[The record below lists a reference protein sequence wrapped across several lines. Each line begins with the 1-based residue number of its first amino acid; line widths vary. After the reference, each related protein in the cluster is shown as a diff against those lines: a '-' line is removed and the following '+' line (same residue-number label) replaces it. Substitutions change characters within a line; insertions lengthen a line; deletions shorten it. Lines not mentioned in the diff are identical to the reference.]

1 MRHPCPALL
10 LISLLAPALLAF
22 TPPDLPSG
30 PLAARTAFSVPAAP
44 EAADDDPPRSG
55 RKLYLEACAACH
67 GGNGTGAPPSQVG
80 FDVPLPD
87 FTDCDFAAREPNG
100 DWLAVAHAGGP
111 ARGFA
116 REMPAFGEALTDD
129 EILRITEYVRGLCT
143 DEAWPRGE
151 LNLPRPLVT
160 SKAYVEDEAVL
171 ATSID
176 AENRGAVMTEVV
188 YEQRIGARNQYEIV
202 VPFGFRERDEGG
214 WTGGQLGDVAI
225 SVKRAM
231 YHSVERGTI
240 LSVAAEAILP
250 TGDEAT
256 GFGSGTVVF
265 EPYVAFGQLLP
276 ANAFF
281 QFQGAVGLPL
291 DRDKANE
298 EAVWRGVLGT
308 SLSQGRWGRTWS
320 PMVEVLGSREL
331 ISDAPTHWDVVPQVQ
346 VTLNTRQ
353 NIMANVGARIPVDG
367 SDRSIQVMGY
377 LLWDWFDGGLLD
389 GW

>member
-1 MRHPCPALL
+1 MRHPRPALL
-10 LISLLAPALLAF
+10 LILLLAPALLAF
-22 TPPDLPSG
+22 TLPDPPSG
-30 PLAARTAFSVPAAP
+30 LLPARTVFSMPTAA
-44 EAADDDPPRSG
+44 ETTDDDPPRSG
-55 RKLYLEACAACH
+55 RELYLEACATCH
-67 GGNGTGAPPSQVG
+67 GSDGTGAPPSQVG
-80 FDVPLPD
+80 FDIPLPD

-116 REMPAFGEALTDD
+116 REMPAFGEVLTDD
-129 EILRITEYVRGLCT
+129 EILRITEHIRGLCT
-143 DEAWPRGE
+143 DDAWPRGE

-160 SKAYVEDEAVL
+160 TKAYIEDEAVL
-171 ATSID
+171 ATSVD

-188 YEQRIGARNQYEIV
+188 YEQRVGARNQYEIV
-202 VPFGFRERDEGG
+202 VPFGFREQDEGG
-214 WTGGQLGDVAI
+214 WTGGQLGDVAL

-231 YHSVERGTI
+231 YHSAERGTI

-250 TGDEAT
+250 TGEEAT

-308 SLSQGRWGRTWS
+308 SFSQGRWGRTWS

-331 ISDAPTHWDVVPQVQ
+331 ISDVPTHWDVVPQVQ

-367 SDRSIQVMGY
+367 SDRNVQVMGY

>member
-1 MRHPCPALL
+1 MRHPRPLHLIALL
-10 LISLLAPALLAF
+10 FVQASLAF
-22 TPPDLPSG
+22 AVPDPPPDLLP
-30 PLAARTAFSVPAAP
+30 ARPVFSSLETSQA
-44 EAADDDPPRSG
+44 EGDNRLRSG
-55 RKLYLEACAACH
+55 RELYLDACAACH
-67 GGNGTGAPPSQVG
+67 GGDGTGAPPSQVG

-100 DWLAVAHAGGP
+100 DWLAVAHTGGP

-129 EILRITEYVRGLCT
+129 EILRITEYVRGFCT
-143 DEAWPRGE
+143 DDAWPRGE

-171 ATSID
+171 STSVD
-176 AENRGAVMTEVV
+176 AENWGAVMNEVV
-188 YEQRIGARNQYEIV
+188 YEQRVGARSQYEIV
-202 VPFGFRERDEGG
+202 VPFGFREQDEGG
-214 WTGGQLGDVAI
+214 WTGGQLGDVAL

-250 TGDEAT
+250 TGDEAA

-298 EAVWRGVLGT
+298 EAVWRSVLGT
-308 SLSQGRWGRTWS
+308 SFSQGRWGRTWS

-367 SDRSIQVMGY
+367 SDRNVQVMGY